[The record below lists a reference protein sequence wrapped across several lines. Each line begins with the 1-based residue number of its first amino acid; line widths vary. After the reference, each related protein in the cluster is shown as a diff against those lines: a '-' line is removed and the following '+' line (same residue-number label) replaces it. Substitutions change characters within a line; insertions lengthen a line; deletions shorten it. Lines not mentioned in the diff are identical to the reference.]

1 MFEERDRT
9 YKEGLIERIEPHV
22 GKGERVQAVAVAQV
36 GAPPWLQALPLAA
49 GLILIVVS
57 VLASGLPGWVGIAG
71 AVLVL
76 IGIVAMSMVPRR
88 LVARTN
94 RGVLVFRLPRSQSA
108 AIDEPRARVPLE
120 ELPAAGGR
128 SVELGGERL
137 WANFGSGIERDAL
150 AEVLAPK

>member
-9 YKEGLIERIEPHV
+9 YKEGLIERIQPHV

-36 GAPPWLQALPLAA
+36 GAPPWVWALPLAA
-49 GLILIVVS
+49 GLVLIVVS
-57 VLASGLPGWVGIAG
+57 VLAGALPGWVGIVG
-71 AVLVL
+71 ALLVLV
-76 IGIVAMSMVPRR
+76 GIAALSMVPRR

-94 RGVLVFRLPRSQSA
+94 RGVMVFGLPRSQSA
-108 AIDEPRARVPLE
+108 AIEAPRATVPLD
-120 ELPAAGGR
+120 ELPAAGGG

-137 WANFGSGIERDAL
+137 WPNFGSGIERDAL

>member
-1 MFEERDRT
+1 MFEERERT

-22 GKGERVQAVAVAQV
+22 GKGEKVQAVAVAQV
-36 GAPPWLQALPLAA
+36 GVPPWLQALPLVA

-57 VLASGLPGWVGIAG
+57 VIVGALPGWVGIVG
-71 AVLVL
+71 ALLVLV
-76 IGIVAMSMVPRR
+76 GIAAMSVAPRR
-88 LVARTN
+88 VVARTN
-94 RGVLVFRLPRSQSA
+94 RSVMVFALPRSQRA
-108 AIDEPRARVPLE
+108 TIGAPRATVGLD
-120 ELPAAGGR
+120 ELPAAGG

>member
-36 GAPPWLQALPLAA
+36 GAPPWVQALPLAA
-49 GLILIVVS
+49 GLVLIVVS
-57 VLASGLPGWVGIAG
+57 MLAGALPGWLGIVGALL
-71 AVLVL
+71 VLV
-76 IGIVAMSMVPRR
+76 GIVAMSLVPRR

-94 RGVLVFRLPRSQSA
+94 RGVLVFGLPRSQRA
-108 AIDEPRARVPLE
+108 AIEAPRARIPLD
-120 ELPAAGGR
+120 ELPAATSGP
-128 SVELGGERL
+128 VELAGERL
-137 WANFGSGIERDAL
+137 WANFGSSIERHAL